1 MSSSDDESL
10 PVECDRCNDDRGL
23 CDRPH
28 LEEDRHFNIKL
39 QETFDV
45 ETVHND
51 DQCFFVIK
59 HDLLLLQRIIFL
71 SFTILLAYP
80 MPCKTLCLGEDGF

>member
-1 MSSSDDESL
+1 MSSADESL
-10 PVECDRCNDDRGL
+10 LECDWCNDDRGL

-28 LEEDRHFNIKL
+28 LEEDRRFSIKL

-59 HDLLLLQRIIFL
+59 HDFC
-71 SFTILLAYP
+71 F
-80 MPCKTLCLGEDGF
+80 FNV